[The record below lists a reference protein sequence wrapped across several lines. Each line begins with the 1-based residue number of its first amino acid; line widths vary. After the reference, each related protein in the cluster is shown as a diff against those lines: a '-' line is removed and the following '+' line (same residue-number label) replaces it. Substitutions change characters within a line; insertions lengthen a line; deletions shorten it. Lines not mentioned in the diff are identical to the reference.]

1 MLKALLTASFI
12 LFSSMAHSNTMDD
25 VHEAMQKGDFAIAFC
40 QLKPLAESG
49 DSAAQYNLGWMYH
62 NGYGLRIN
70 DNLALEWWQ
79 RASEQGYT
87 DASFSI
93 AMLYNLGE
101 GQISKNLPKAVDYYM
116 LAADHQHEE
125 AIIILRSMLTRD
137 DEAIKGRKRELVN
150 RYSHL
155 LGPVLQV
162 KANRLNIRSGASLD
176 TSIVTRLEQ
185 GAKVIELRKQ
195 GKWSQIGIINSAA
208 ENQTIA
214 WAYNLL
220 LEPYQA
226 PVVEQS
232 SEEKNQNPVP
242 ARMQQTR
249 MKQSRVK
256 QTQTTPGSVSQNRHP
271 AQPRS
276 NTTAPNTTGPNT
288 TQGREPYYNPGL

>member
-1 MLKALLTASFI
+1 MFKALLTI
-12 LFSSMAHSNTMDD
+12 TLIIFSSLLHSNTMDD

-49 DSAAQYNLGWMYH
+49 NSEAQYNLGWMYH

-79 RASEQGYT
+79 RASEQGDT

-101 GQISKNLPKAVDYYM
+101 GQISKNLPKAVDYYL
-116 LAADHQHEE
+116 LAANHKHEE

-137 DEAIKGRKRELVN
+137 DKAIKGRKQELIN
-150 RYSHL
+150 RYSSL

-162 KANRLNIRSGASLD
+162 KAKRLNIRSAASLD
-176 TSIVTRLEQ
+176 ASIVTRLEQ

-195 GKWSQIGIINSAA
+195 GKWSQIGIVDSAA

-226 PVVEQS
+226 PVL
-232 SEEKNQNPVP
+232 
-242 ARMQQTR
+242 
-249 MKQSRVK
+249 KQSNENKTPKLSPTQAK
-256 QTQTTPGSVSQNRHP
+256 QTQPAPNRPSQNWQP
-271 AQPRS
+271 AQQR
-276 NTTAPNTTGPNT
+276 PNT
-288 TQGREPYYNPGL
+288 TQEHEPYYDPDF